1 MSKDYNGIIRYSDTQ
16 RVDKKK
22 IQNSLDNTTNS
33 TNKGKIIKGALI
45 GAGICLVVA
54 VAVVCAILFTRKS
67 DPPIIPDTTISIME
81 PPCLEEESRK
91 LGSEFDFNTK
101 KGDLKRINVI
111 QKSKE
116 DRLRDGEKI
125 TTFLTRITNYDIYII
140 DEQYSDEENKYY
152 YDKLYTCAL
161 SIQSECYSSTNEDCE
176 PKQRVDLTNSI
187 RRSLKEKRNLESTNN
202 TDLKGKIIPICL
214 FNLTNNDVITSISCP
229 ESLPETKRKSIVLDL
244 YFFRPPGLK
253 RLTKE
258 NVNSTITRKT
268 VGDRIFI
275 REINGGI
282 CNIENAQLS
291 FCTTDMN
298 TTTDLENNILT
309 YDEEAIMNITLDADN
324 SYLKTKITNL
334 KDISNKVENFNP
346 QVYEQ
351 KLNIIIQKLKPYLKY
366 EELFSKDQFYEF
378 YILSK
383 NGSAA
388 LKKMQKR
395 KLDNSNN
402 KMIKKE
408 NNLVNLFSPDS
419 GISVDITL
427 YNNAGINTDFMEAK
441 SKLYIESEKKEDISS
456 SKESSRSFNQIIKE
470 LYILSKSGNH
480 LATEL
485 YTKINT
491 TLEDMTEKI
500 NKEISKLIE
509 LVKYYD
515 LSEIFDSSLSL
526 DEIKSFSYTMI
537 QESTKLKQKLEQNL
551 DDVAS
556 GGIKQN
562 TKILNKNIYDYLDES
577 HQIINKIFESLNEL
591 CLELS
596 SPKSKLT
603 EISTYYL
610 NNTSTSYISIVEK
623 VKTILENYY
632 KDEYN
637 LISQK
642 VDIII
647 NEFELKLTESIS
659 NEMKII
665 NNLYEKIENKN
676 YTIKEANEEDLKVI
690 LNNLYYTKNYLKE
703 IKDKIIEKLKKEM
716 DIKANGYFISDY
728 DMNSN
733 QESFSTILEK
743 ITKISEQLDKDEY
756 IDTAFD
762 EVMSNIIRNFTK
774 IMKYMEQKKEELF
787 PLKEDIL
794 KQSTFSLE
802 FPDKM
807 KDNITNTGVD
817 ISNKIERENK
827 YYLEA
832 KQRVIKEF
840 LDKNKE
846 NLEKTV
852 SELDTFFSVR
862 RLENIS
868 KAYEK
873 AFNSSL
879 ETTKNDINENSLL
892 SDEYLSYVNDL
903 YDKDK
908 MIKLVNNYHVDEE
921 HMPYCIS
928 RVPGHEVYL
937 TKYVDKITSMS
948 QTQGYLSKYNIF
960 KDNVERSK
968 LYVNE
973 QLFHELLS
981 EYQTSIQKIRE
992 ILQVFKNNKMSDKY
1006 PDSNELSFIDNHIKI
1021 IDGFYK
1027 RLNTSISDEIFN
1039 NKYIDIMNDFKE
1051 TQKKEINNIIDNI
1064 ESKHN
1069 IISKN
1074 PITDDY
1080 NYDFCLAFEREK
1092 TYTCVNKA
1100 VSVKV
1105 ESDYYCLP
1113 GDSVSNNYLNLSE
1126 HSIEKDLGVS
1136 YFRSEYKVFYDS
1148 LSEKIYYYT
1157 SKIDELK
1164 KSLKEIETE
1173 TINKNYTL
1181 NYLTPIKNLVTSLL
1195 SNKFGDEI
1203 INSCYNYYQPNIKEI
1218 IEPLLNNISFQWN
1231 QYFQDLYTD
1240 IQNNFNNFKNSIF
1253 ELSNMAG
1260 YYLAVLNNNITKNY
1274 FNSIQKHQKSEF
1286 NYTIAYYYNILL
1298 NQVKSTHQ
1306 LVISKLPF
1314 NQIGFN
1320 NIINKRKNEIDD
1332 IFNELIKNIEDSQ
1345 NEALNLDQQL
1355 YVLDVAETNFFD
1367 INDILSNNELNN
1379 ENKLSSILNNIRK
1392 IRNNKANDE
1401 ISLSSRFYLE
1411 NSESGK
1417 QINELYEQINEKV
1430 FVYLNL
1436 EQFKKILDKNWIFDQ
1451 DNFIKNLKNI
1461 LYNSNLEVQKEL
1473 KIEEEKHISTLEKE
1487 ITKTYNKDEI
1497 SIKINNNYK
1506 EGVKNLELSQIDD
1519 INNNINDILDKIKQ
1533 ELTKEAKL
1541 LKESSNSY
1549 NKNFTKIQERLSNY
1563 KEQIIEEVKTNLFS
1577 VINTFY
1583 QKMNNSIYT
1592 NYYAPN
1598 LDNYISQAKRIT
1610 SGMTEI
1616 KLLNSSYNSGE
1627 IIDNIILDLTK
1638 NYKSFVLNEIE
1649 SSYNE
1654 TYSEIKKIIENQN
1667 WEKLIIE
1674 KIDESYDSILL
1685 PALKEIAKYDV
1696 GITGYDEYDLND
1708 NIIKD
1713 INEVISTKIK
1723 NINNIINETKG
1734 NNFEIDLK
1742 KWKKMDFSMV
1752 YDTVKKICS
1761 SLNNFISSEGAD
1773 EIEKVDNFI
1782 KDIMMSNFNDLLEN
1796 IIPSFGN
1803 SFFERIIN
1811 YNENFKISSLYNTL
1825 KYSLVPTVGYYNYLK
1840 ISGTLK
1846 ALTKDLK
1853 LKIYSLNDLDLT
1865 AQKKNKEVLD
1875 LLNQK
1880 VKEFIEDSQEF
1891 LVNKYKKFISNDVSI
1906 EQSFSE
1912 RINEEIKK
1920 NLYDLEKSFNDKYT
1934 NLMSNYFKDKLIS
1947 SYAKVMNEKTEEMV
1961 LSVAEKRALL
1971 KSKLDDLFSLD
1982 PDTVLNKINNKI
1994 NNTLYLVD
2002 RFYSHF
2008 NTFQIS
2014 GGLKDFLNNY
2024 GKMNVQPKFQ
2034 DLIGIVNYEAR
2045 DIIISKIDKNYLDYK
2060 NYYEEEK
2067 FIEKADLINEEIKM
2081 KYINNINEA
2090 IDNYGK
2096 EEYPNILEKEINRQS
2111 QIIKRRRNR
2120 LLTEKEIENDYKE
2133 KIADKALDDTLLKI
2147 LVFANNSKKFIDNYE
2162 NFNVLDKIINENI
2175 NKLNIAYKKSLKLIK
2190 DNYYSEELN
2199 NKLYTKLMELK
2210 NYTFDYFSSINES
2223 FSDLK
2228 AYLKSSINDIYNNLN
2243 QCANL
2248 TYITFSE
2255 KYENISKTE
2264 EFNLETD
2271 INLGKITDSFIVD
2284 NQNKITIVN
2293 YTISEISKK
2302 ANFAFKIDYEEEGEI
2317 KKPIVTATIINESR
2331 PKQIEFR
2338 FIQSQEL
2345 AGDIIEKVNIEP
2357 NNANFTMSIYYTTK
2371 AKDLYVTTITD
2382 FESYSYS
2389 TELVKKLVNEKD
2401 DNLNLDGIN
2410 LYSVYCEPN
2419 EDEIP
2424 ISSPKNKNVPRKA
2437 YVEESIVHESNLF
2450 VEDE

>member
-1 MSKDYNGIIRYSDTQ
+1 M
-16 RVDKKK
+16 
-22 IQNSLDNTTNS
+22 
-33 TNKGKIIKGALI
+33 
-45 GAGICLVVA
+45 
-54 VAVVCAILFTRKS
+54 
-67 DPPIIPDTTISIME
+67 
-81 PPCLEEESRK
+81 
-91 LGSEFDFNTK
+91 
-101 KGDLKRINVI
+101 
-111 QKSKE
+111 
-116 DRLRDGEKI
+116 
-125 TTFLTRITNYDIYII
+125 
-140 DEQYSDEENKYY
+140 
-152 YDKLYTCAL
+152 
-161 SIQSECYSSTNEDCE
+161 
-176 PKQRVDLTNSI
+176 
-187 RRSLKEKRNLESTNN
+187 
-202 TDLKGKIIPICL
+202 
-214 FNLTNNDVITSISCP
+214 
-229 ESLPETKRKSIVLDL
+229 
-244 YFFRPPGLK
+244 
-253 RLTKE
+253 
-258 NVNSTITRKT
+258 
-268 VGDRIFI
+268 
-275 REINGGI
+275 
-282 CNIENAQLS
+282 
-291 FCTTDMN
+291 
-298 TTTDLENNILT
+298 
-309 YDEEAIMNITLDADN
+309 
-324 SYLKTKITNL
+324 
-334 KDISNKVENFNP
+334 
-346 QVYEQ
+346 
-351 KLNIIIQKLKPYLKY
+351 
-366 EELFSKDQFYEF
+366 
-378 YILSK
+378 
-383 NGSAA
+383 
-388 LKKMQKR
+388 
-395 KLDNSNN
+395 
-402 KMIKKE
+402 
-408 NNLVNLFSPDS
+408 
-419 GISVDITL
+419 
-427 YNNAGINTDFMEAK
+427 
-441 SKLYIESEKKEDISS
+441 
-456 SKESSRSFNQIIKE
+456 
-470 LYILSKSGNH
+470 
-480 LATEL
+480 
-485 YTKINT
+485 
-491 TLEDMTEKI
+491 
-500 NKEISKLIE
+500 
-509 LVKYYD
+509 
-515 LSEIFDSSLSL
+515 
-526 DEIKSFSYTMI
+526 
-537 QESTKLKQKLEQNL
+537 
-551 DDVAS
+551 
-556 GGIKQN
+556 
-562 TKILNKNIYDYLDES
+562 
-577 HQIINKIFESLNEL
+577 
-591 CLELS
+591 
-596 SPKSKLT
+596 
-603 EISTYYL
+603 
-610 NNTSTSYISIVEK
+610 
-623 VKTILENYY
+623 
-632 KDEYN
+632 
-637 LISQK
+637 
-642 VDIII
+642 
-647 NEFELKLTESIS
+647 
-659 NEMKII
+659 
-665 NNLYEKIENKN
+665 
-676 YTIKEANEEDLKVI
+676 
-690 LNNLYYTKNYLKE
+690 
-703 IKDKIIEKLKKEM
+703 
-716 DIKANGYFISDY
+716 
-728 DMNSN
+728 
-733 QESFSTILEK
+733 
-743 ITKISEQLDKDEY
+743 
-756 IDTAFD
+756 
-762 EVMSNIIRNFTK
+762 
-774 IMKYMEQKKEELF
+774 
-787 PLKEDIL
+787 
-794 KQSTFSLE
+794 
-802 FPDKM
+802 
-807 KDNITNTGVD
+807 
-817 ISNKIERENK
+817 
-827 YYLEA
+827 
-832 KQRVIKEF
+832 
-840 LDKNKE
+840 
-846 NLEKTV
+846 
-852 SELDTFFSVR
+852 
-862 RLENIS
+862 
-868 KAYEK
+868 
-873 AFNSSL
+873 
-879 ETTKNDINENSLL
+879 
-892 SDEYLSYVNDL
+892 
-903 YDKDK
+903 
-908 MIKLVNNYHVDEE
+908 
-921 HMPYCIS
+921 
-928 RVPGHEVYL
+928 
-937 TKYVDKITSMS
+937 
-948 QTQGYLSKYNIF
+948 
-960 KDNVERSK
+960 
-968 LYVNE
+968 
-973 QLFHELLS
+973 
-981 EYQTSIQKIRE
+981 
-992 ILQVFKNNKMSDKY
+992 
-1006 PDSNELSFIDNHIKI
+1006 
-1021 IDGFYK
+1021 
-1027 RLNTSISDEIFN
+1027 
-1039 NKYIDIMNDFKE
+1039 
-1051 TQKKEINNIIDNI
+1051 
-1064 ESKHN
+1064 
-1069 IISKN
+1069 
-1074 PITDDY
+1074 
-1080 NYDFCLAFEREK
+1080 
-1092 TYTCVNKA
+1092 
-1100 VSVKV
+1100 
-1105 ESDYYCLP
+1105 
-1113 GDSVSNNYLNLSE
+1113 
-1126 HSIEKDLGVS
+1126 
-1136 YFRSEYKVFYDS
+1136 
-1148 LSEKIYYYT
+1148 
-1157 SKIDELK
+1157 
-1164 KSLKEIETE
+1164 
-1173 TINKNYTL
+1173 
-1181 NYLTPIKNLVTSLL
+1181 
-1195 SNKFGDEI
+1195 
-1203 INSCYNYYQPNIKEI
+1203 
-1218 IEPLLNNISFQWN
+1218 
-1231 QYFQDLYTD
+1231 
-1240 IQNNFNNFKNSIF
+1240 
-1253 ELSNMAG
+1253 
-1260 YYLAVLNNNITKNY
+1260 
-1274 FNSIQKHQKSEF
+1274 
-1286 NYTIAYYYNILL
+1286 
-1298 NQVKSTHQ
+1298 
-1306 LVISKLPF
+1306 
-1314 NQIGFN
+1314 
-1320 NIINKRKNEIDD
+1320 
-1332 IFNELIKNIEDSQ
+1332 
-1345 NEALNLDQQL
+1345 
-1355 YVLDVAETNFFD
+1355 
-1367 INDILSNNELNN
+1367 
-1379 ENKLSSILNNIRK
+1379 
-1392 IRNNKANDE
+1392 
-1401 ISLSSRFYLE
+1401 
-1411 NSESGK
+1411 
-1417 QINELYEQINEKV
+1417 
-1430 FVYLNL
+1430 
-1436 EQFKKILDKNWIFDQ
+1436 
-1451 DNFIKNLKNI
+1451 
-1461 LYNSNLEVQKEL
+1461 
-1473 KIEEEKHISTLEKE
+1473 
-1487 ITKTYNKDEI
+1487 
-1497 SIKINNNYK
+1497 
-1506 EGVKNLELSQIDD
+1506 
-1519 INNNINDILDKIKQ
+1519 
-1533 ELTKEAKL
+1533 
-1541 LKESSNSY
+1541 
-1549 NKNFTKIQERLSNY
+1549 
-1563 KEQIIEEVKTNLFS
+1563 KTNLFS

-2302 ANFAFKIDYEEEGEI
+2302 ANFTFKIDYEEEGEI